1 MRAAGTLGK
10 RLRISNDSFDAQAR
24 CALSSVQALL
34 DRLRDLDLY
43 DRTAIVVTSDHGLAS
58 VTPGD
63 HPLRGLRSPAG
74 TLDRIATDAT
84 PLLMIK
90 PVGAR
95 GPLRTS
101 DAPTAITDLP
111 ATLLDLA
118 ELPNTLR
125 RGTSVLALDPAT
137 PRERT
142 YAHYEWGRRNN
153 WASPYFDVL
162 HVFSVNGRVTS
173 PEAWRH
179 RQALFQ
185 PSDDR
190 EAQRRAQRLGLHAVE
205 DGTAGRTG
213 GRVYRTDDYAVFYA
227 APDTRRITFD
237 VRKAS
242 TARSPRTVTVRI
254 DGDVVGEQRLADE
267 TWRSL
272 AYPVAARDAADSPFS
287 VELLVS
293 PGRRAG
299 GGLRQRGIAPGRP
312 LTRHASAG
320 ESPQAATDGIR
331 WACPVT
337 DACRSPH
344 SPARQRAGRST
355 ARRVD

>member
-1 MRAAGTLGK
+1 
-10 RLRISNDSFDAQAR
+10 
-24 CALSSVQALL
+24 
-34 DRLRDLDLY
+34 
-43 DRTAIVVTSDHGLAS
+43 
-58 VTPGD
+58 
-63 HPLRGLRSPAG
+63 
-74 TLDRIATDAT
+74 
-84 PLLMIK
+84 MIK

-125 RGTSVLALDPAT
+125 RGTSVLALDPAA

-142 YAHYEWGRRNN
+142 YAHHEWGRRNG

-185 PSDDR
+185 PTAYR
-190 EAQRRAQRLGLHAVE
+190 EAQRRAQRLGLDAVE
-205 DGTAGRTG
+205 DGIARTG
-213 GRVYRTDDYAVFYA
+213 RQVYRTDDYAVFYA

-237 VRKAS
+237 VRKPS
-242 TARSPRTVTVRI
+242 TARSPQTVTVRI
-254 DGDVVGEQRLADE
+254 DGEVVGEHRLADE
-267 TWRSL
+267 TWRTL
-272 AYPVAARDAADSPFS
+272 AYPVAARDADDSPFC

-299 GGLRQRGIAPGRP
+299 EGSGSGVLLRGD
-312 LTRHASAG
+312 L
-320 ESPQAATDGIR
+320 
-331 WACPVT
+331 
-337 DACRSPH
+337 
-344 SPARQRAGRST
+344 
-355 ARRVD
+355 